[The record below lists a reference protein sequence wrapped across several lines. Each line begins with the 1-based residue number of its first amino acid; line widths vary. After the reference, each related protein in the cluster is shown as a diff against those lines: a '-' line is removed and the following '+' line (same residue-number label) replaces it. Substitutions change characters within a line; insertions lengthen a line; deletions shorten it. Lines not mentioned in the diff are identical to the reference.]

1 MVTELQPARRL
12 EGRLPGPST
21 GARAPPVLSHG
32 RWAQGGPDTLLL
44 CPSRSPGP
52 SCSPSS
58 AGVTP
63 VGTSHGLDG
72 LLGTCGTEDCVSI
85 LGAGLHTRCDTLS
98 LSLSHI
104 HTHTL
109 SLTHTRSR
117 TCTHTHSHT
126 HMLTHTRARSLTHAH
141 THTCSRTHTHTCA
154 SLILGFAVSI
164 LLSQV

>member
-21 GARAPPVLSHG
+21 GAHAPPVLSHG
-32 RWAQGGPDTLLL
+32 RWAQGGSDTLLL

-58 AGVTP
+58 AGVTL

-85 LGAGLHTRCDTLS
+85 LGTGLHTRCDTLS

-104 HTHTL
+104 HTHAL
-109 SLTHTRSR
+109 
-117 TCTHTHSHT
+117 SHT
-126 HMLTHTRARSLTHAH
+126 HTLPHMHTYTLTHTHAH
-141 THTCSRTHTHTCA
+141 THTCTLPHTCSHTHMLPHTHTHTCA